1 MIFGYTALGDE
12 SMIEQKRNNIKGS
25 LILGTAALIW
35 GLAFVAQSDAADKV
49 PPFLFNSLRSFIAAI
64 FLFGA
69 LWVRKLTTKQNIL
82 PQEPINRKR
91 VVTGGI
97 LCGILLTVSVNLQQA
112 AITIYPAGAAAEARS
127 GFLTALYVVFVPII
141 ALFMGK
147 KLELPILGA
156 IVVATGG
163 FYMLCLWDGIGSIY
177 LADLLVLLC
186 AISFSFHI
194 LSVDR
199 YSGFMNGMLLSMVQF
214 LVCGALSG
222 VISLV
227 IENAVIWE
235 NVLSA
240 ALPILYTGVM
250 SSGVAY
256 TMQIYGQKYAEPA
269 VASLSMSLE
278 SVFAALGGWLIAN
291 NALSLPEFIGCALVF
306 LAIVLAQLPQ
316 LLETRKARKNG

>member
-1 MIFGYTALGDE
+1 
-12 SMIEQKRNNIKGS
+12 MIEQKRNNIKGS

-49 PPFLFNSLRSFIAAI
+49 PPFLFNSLRSLIAAI
-64 FLFGA
+64 FLFCA
-69 LWVRKLTTKQNIL
+69 LLVRKLTTKQNIQ
-82 PQEPINRKR
+82 PSEPINRRR

-112 AITIYPAGAAAEARS
+112 AITIYPAGAAAEARG

-156 IVVATGG
+156 IVIATGG
-163 FYMLCLWDGIGSIY
+163 FYMLCLWGGIESIY

-186 AISFSFHI
+186 AVSFSFHI
-194 LSVDR
+194 LSVDH

-214 LVCGALSG
+214 LICGILSG
-222 VISLV
+222 VISLAV
-227 IENAVIWE
+227 ENAVVWE

-240 ALPILYTGVM
+240 AFPILYTGVM

-278 SVFAALGGWLIAN
+278 SVFAALGGWLILG

-306 LAIVLAQLPQ
+306 LAIVLAQMPQ
-316 LLETRKARKNG
+316 LLETRRTRKKER